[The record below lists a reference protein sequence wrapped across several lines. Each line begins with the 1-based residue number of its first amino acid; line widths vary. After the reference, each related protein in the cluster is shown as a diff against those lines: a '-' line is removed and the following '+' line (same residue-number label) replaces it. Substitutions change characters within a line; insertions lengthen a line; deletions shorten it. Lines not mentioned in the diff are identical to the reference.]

1 MMRKVMVMLWIVIS
15 LPIVIVMVLFEALLK
30 LFMDKRKKEDSEMEK
45 LRVFTAFS
53 GYDSRCLALEQ
64 GNEEQQLKLF

>member
-1 MMRKVMVMLWIVIS
+1 
-15 LPIVIVMVLFEALLK
+15 
-30 LFMDKRKKEDSEMEK
+30 MEK

-53 GYDSRCLALEQ
+53 GHDSQCLALDK

>member
-1 MMRKVMVMLWIVIS
+1 M
-15 LPIVIVMVLFEALLK
+15 E
-30 LFMDKRKKEDSEMEK
+30 KREK

-53 GYDSRCLALEQ
+53 GYDSQCLDLEQ

>member
-1 MMRKVMVMLWIVIS
+1 MEK
-15 LPIVIVMVLFEALLK
+15 
-30 LFMDKRKKEDSEMEK
+30 MEK

-53 GYDSRCLALEQ
+53 GYDSQCLALEQ